1 MLNKKS
7 HKEELNLNFVPAIR
21 TTHTGYDIYT
31 QEKKFVLTGARTLN
45 TSFKDWRDNHFTIR
59 TLPLG
64 AILPIP
70 NPGIDPGSPR

>member
-31 QEKKFVLTGARTLN
+31 QEKIFWATPF
-45 TSFKDWRDNHFTIR
+45 S
-59 TLPLG
+59 
-64 AILPIP
+64 
-70 NPGIDPGSPR
+70 